1 VIKGKRS
8 SSIGADRTPGTIL
21 HILLAVRIPSLSPLS
36 GLVVQALIQARG
48 AFADATL
55 FAHRLGLRDRHQL
68 AYVLRRDGLKP
79 LRVLAS
85 WIRLAVWLAEFE
97 YDHRSLCSA
106 ALLEAQDPGSRY
118 RLVKR
123 LTGLE
128 WSQVQARGLSWLIE
142 ELVGNCC
149 QSRKRLQD
157 SSRGYRQA
165 SSVAVLFASNGT
177 DGPVLHSR
185 R

>member
-1 VIKGKRS
+1 VT
-8 SSIGADRTPGTIL
+8 GADPTPSTIL
-21 HILLAVRIPSLSPLS
+21 EVILTVRICSVSPSS
-36 GLVVQALIQARG
+36 GLVVQTLVQARG
-48 AFADATL
+48 CFADANA

-85 WIRLAVWLAEFE
+85 WIRVAVWLAEFE
-97 YDHRSLCSA
+97 YTHKSLCSA
-106 ALLEAQDPGSRY
+106 ALMDAQDPGSRY

-142 ELVGNCC
+142 ELVGKCC
-149 QSRKRLQD
+149 
-157 SSRGYRQA
+157 SSPGYRQPR
-165 SSVAVLFASNGT
+165 SGTVLFASNGT
-177 DGPVLHSR
+177 AGPGI
-185 R
+185 